1 MVLHPVKMLISHLQ
15 INNLLHI
22 DEVLIMEKFF
32 KSWVNFDEMITP
44 KIIVVIYWILMAI
57 TVLGS
62 FVTMFTGNFVSFL
75 FGVVSLIFG
84 IIGVRVGCELVILSF
99 NIYKTLKKISDNQN
113 KNIIDNLNENQ
124 GE

>member
-1 MVLHPVKMLISHLQ
+1 
-15 INNLLHI
+15 
-22 DEVLIMEKFF
+22 MEKFF